1 MIGSPTNYLE
11 QTQPLGFNMAIEYSG
26 SVFVVPTSRVTEIHF
41 EDRTTDIVFENR
53 EIGIAFEDRTTYIG
67 REG

>member
-11 QTQPLGFNMAIEYSG
+11 QTQPLGFNMAVEYSG
-26 SVFVVPTSRVTEIHF
+26 SVFVVPTSRVTEINF
-41 EDRTTDIVFENR
+41 EDRTTDIP
-53 EIGIAFEDRTTYIG
+53 FEDRTAYIG

>member
-11 QTQPLGFNMAIEYSG
+11 QTQNLGFNMATEYS
-26 SVFVVPTSRVTEIHF
+26 SLVFVVPTSRVIEINF
-41 EDRTTDIVFENR
+41 EDRTTDIT
-53 EIGIAFEDRTTYIG
+53 FEDRTTCIG